1 MCYNLTHIINNKITE
16 LKLNVHRYIFNS
28 RDVAAYIKYFS
39 VPQYLEVSYMQ
50 YIFNLGPT
58 VLAVPLTRDF
68 EAFKK
73 DVYRELYFL
82 WANGFEDEKSDIA
95 CMIER
100 GQLTLICDQDC
111 INLESYMKLITL
123 HLIFTR
129 SLPYANLNF
138 YGLPLQL
145 GIRCDFADYER
156 NVVMICEAL
165 QLTVKDRFGMIFD
178 LNKGVPDELLRLSL
192 NDDVK
197 KMLNESADFK
207 QALREA
213 EKQHMAE
220 LRENSRKVFG
230 SDDVKKRGRGQR
242 ANRSQP
248 GSARAAKEK
257 KVGRNLYDG
266 TSDSKSNKQ
275 PKGAPKIAPKTNTS
289 NGKKGDSK

>member
-1 MCYNLTHIINNKITE
+1 MHK
-16 LKLNVHRYIFNS
+16 YIFNS
-28 RDVAAYIKYFS
+28 RDIAAYIKYFS

-58 VLAVPLTRDF
+58 VLAVPLTKDF
-68 EAFKK
+68 ESFKK

-100 GQLTLICDQDC
+100 GQLTLICDQSC

-138 YGLPLQL
+138 NGLPLQL
-145 GIRCDFADYER
+145 GIKCDFEVYER
-156 NVVMICEAL
+156 NVALVTEAL
-165 QLTVKDRFGMIFD
+165 QLNTYDRFGNPFD
-178 LNKGVPDELLRLSL
+178 LTKGVPDELLRLSL
-192 NDDVK
+192 SDELK

-213 EKQHMAE
+213 QKAHMDE
-220 LRENSRKVFG
+220 LKENSRKIFDNG
-230 SDDVKKRGRGQR
+230 PKRRPR
-242 ANRSQP
+242 TTRSLQAVSK
-248 GSARAAKEK
+248 SARAQREK
-257 KVGRNLYDG
+257 TVGSSLYDG
-266 TSDSKSNKQ
+266 RVASSSNKQ
-275 PKGAPKIAPKTNTS
+275 PKGAPKTMQKN
-289 NGKKGDSK
+289 KGDK

>member
-1 MCYNLTHIINNKITE
+1 M
-16 LKLNVHRYIFNS
+16 HRYIFNS
-28 RDVAAYIKYFS
+28 RDIAAYIKYFS

-68 EAFKK
+68 ESFKK

-82 WANGFEDEKSDIA
+82 WANGFEDEKSDIS

-100 GQLTLICDQDC
+100 GQLTLVCEQEC

-145 GIRCDFADYER
+145 GIKCDFAQYER
-156 NVVMICEAL
+156 NVVMITEAL
-165 QLTVKDRFGMIFD
+165 QLKASDRFGNPFD

-192 NDDVK
+192 SDEMK

-213 EKQHMAE
+213 QKAHME
-220 LRENSRKVFG
+220 QLRENSLKIFDNG
-230 SDDVKKRGRGQR
+230 SKRRVRSVGTRRTAAQTMR
-242 ANRSQP
+242 AL
-248 GSARAAKEK
+248 KEK
-257 KVGRNLYDG
+257 KVGNNLYDG
-266 TSDSKSNKQ
+266 RTITPVSDRQ
-275 PKGAPKIAPKTNTS
+275 PKGSPKTINDNT
-289 NGKKGDSK
+289 KGDR